1 MTITVESETGQ
12 VSGATEVVAR
22 FACTR
27 QEPVGP
33 PGTDR
38 LAAATR
44 SLVDTVGV
52 ALAGRSTPAVRA
64 VRAWVGVEPAAGA
77 SAVWGEPGGRGASQA
92 ALVNGTAGHA
102 LDFDDACPSMPL
114 HPSTVLWPALLA
126 LSNADTDPDTAR
138 ETDPGLLVEALDV
151 GNAVVRALGEAL
163 PMDAHYGRGWHS
175 TATVGRLGAVAALA
189 RLRGLTVDQTRHALG
204 VVASMAG
211 GSIANFGT
219 GTKPLHAGLAAR
231 DAVIAVRMVENGLDA
246 ATDQLEH
253 RLGFLAL
260 FGEPTPLAVGRLEER
275 LRHWERHWTEDWSLK
290 RFPSCYGTHRAVDAV
305 LELRSEIA
313 AAIECVD
320 VQVHP
325 GSLRPLI
332 DHLPATGTE
341 AKFSLPFTVARALLT
356 GGLVVG
362 DFTDAALADPALE
375 VLMPL
380 VHVTAADTPP
390 GRADLSGTPYAHVC
404 VRLVDGTQHE
414 RLVLLTRGD
423 SRNPL
428 TDAEADQKFLGAIA
442 AVGWPEPDGRALL
455 EQVRVALTGPGA
467 LAQALTA
474 LAADPPTIPDRAGER
489 P

>member
-1 MTITVESETGQ
+1 MTEQTAERAV
-12 VSGATEVVAR
+12 GATEVVAR

-27 QEPVGP
+27 PEPSGP
-33 PGTDR
+33 HGSDR

-126 LSNADTDPDTAR
+126 LSDAQTDPA
-138 ETDPGLLVEALDV
+138 LLVEAVDV

-163 PMDAHYGRGWHS
+163 PMDVHYGRGWHS

-189 RLRGLTVDQTRHALG
+189 RLRELTVPQTRHALG
-204 VVASMAG
+204 VAASMAG

-231 DAVIAVRMVENGLDA
+231 DAVVAVRMVENGLDA
-246 ATDQLEH
+246 AADQLEH

-260 FGEPTPLAVGRLEER
+260 FGQPDPDTVGRLEGR
-275 LRHWERHWTEDWSLK
+275 LRHWERHWSEDWSLK
-290 RFPSCYGTHRAVDAV
+290 RYPSCYGTHRAVDAV
-305 LELRSEIA
+305 LDLRPEIA
-313 AAIECVD
+313 APIAVVD
-320 VQVHP
+320 VHVHP

-332 DHLPATGTE
+332 DHLPTSGTE
-341 AKFSLPFTVARALLT
+341 AKFSLPYTVARALLA
-356 GGLVVG
+356 GRLEVG
-362 DFTDAALADPALE
+362 DFADDALADPALGE
-375 VLMPL
+375 LMAQ
-380 VHVTAADTPP
+380 VRVTAADAPP
-390 GRADLSGTPYAHVC
+390 GRADLSGTPYAHVR
-404 VRLVDGTQHE
+404 VRLADGTEHE
-414 RLVLLTRGD
+414 RLMLVTRGD
-423 SRNPL
+423 ARNPL
-428 TDAEADQKFLGAIA
+428 TDDEIDRKFLGAVTA
-442 AVGWPEPDGRALL
+442 TGGSEPDARALL
-455 EQVRVALTGPGA
+455 ERVRSALSGPRE
-467 LAQALTA
+467 LAQALAA
-474 LAADPPTIPDRAGER
+474 LAADPTSDRHPDPSGER

>member
-1 MTITVESETGQ
+1 MSVDVSAETA
-12 VSGATEVVAR
+12 SGATEVVAR

-27 QEPVGP
+27 PEPAGP
-33 PGTDR
+33 PGADR
-38 LAAATR
+38 LADRMAAATR

-52 ALAGRSTPAVRA
+52 ALAGRGTPAVRA

-77 SAVWGEPGGRGASQA
+77 STVWGEPGGRGASQA
-92 ALVNGTAGHA
+92 ALVNATAGHA

-126 LSNADTDPDTAR
+126 LSDA
-138 ETDPGLLVEALDV
+138 ETDPVLLVEALDV

-163 PMDAHYGRGWHS
+163 PMDVHYGRGWHS

-189 RLRGLTVDQTRHALG
+189 RLRGLTVLQTRHALG

-246 ATDQLEH
+246 AADQLEH

-260 FGEPTPLAVGRLEER
+260 FGRPDPEATDRLEER
-275 LRHWERHWTEDWSLK
+275 LSHWERHWAGDWSLK
-290 RFPSCYGTHRAVDAV
+290 RYPSCYGTHRAVDAV
-305 LELRSEIA
+305 LDLRPEIA
-313 AAIECVD
+313 AAIASVD

-332 DHLPATGTE
+332 DHLPTSGTE
-341 AKFSLPFTVARALLT
+341 AKFSLPYTVARALLT
-356 GGLVVG
+356 GRLQVG
-362 DFTDAALADPALE
+362 DFADDALADPALAE
-375 VLMPL
+375 LMSH
-380 VHVTAADTPP
+380 VHVTAADAPP

-404 VRLVDGTQHE
+404 VRLTDGTEHR
-414 RLVLLTRGD
+414 RLVLVTRGD
-423 SRNPL
+423 ARNPL
-428 TDAEADQKFLGAIA
+428 TDAEVDEKFVGAVA
-442 AVGWPEPDGRALL
+442 AAGWPEPGARALL
-455 EQVRVALTGPGA
+455 EQVRAALGGPRE
-467 LAQALTA
+467 LARALTA
-474 LAADPPTIPDRAGER
+474 LAAAPTTSDATPDPAGER